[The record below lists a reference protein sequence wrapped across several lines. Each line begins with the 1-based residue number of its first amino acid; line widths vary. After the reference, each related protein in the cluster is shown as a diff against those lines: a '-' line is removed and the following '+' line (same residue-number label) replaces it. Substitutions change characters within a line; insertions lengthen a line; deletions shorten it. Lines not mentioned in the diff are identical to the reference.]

1 MEIEYDNSEKTK
13 SEAGIGFGFVDPCSQ
28 SDSVENKDQ
37 NKKQDTIV
45 DSVKTRAKKKQK
57 PITLFLNSKKRAIDQ
72 ISNNI
77 EIEQNPIPLQD
88 AAQSMKLVQYED
100 ESSSDNDLLH
110 EGAIVFEKDGT
121 VKEKRTRQQ
130 VRDK

>member
-13 SEAGIGFGFVDPCSQ
+13 SEADIGFGFVDPCSQ

-37 NKKQDTIV
+37 HKKQDIMV
-45 DSVKTRAKKKQK
+45 DAVKTRAKKKQK

-77 EIEQNPIPLQD
+77 EIEQNPNPLQD
-88 AAQSMKLVQYED
+88 AAQSMKLVQ
-100 ESSSDNDLLH
+100 
-110 EGAIVFEKDGT
+110 
-121 VKEKRTRQQ
+121 
-130 VRDK
+130 